1 MSATS
6 RSFRGTHDAGEVAVA
21 APDSI
26 AQKLIAT
33 DWEPAATVA
42 RLALGIVM
50 FAHAAQKVFG
60 WFGGYGLE
68 GTYTYFTTGPLGLP
82 GFLAATVIA
91 FESLGSLMLILGALT
106 RLGAFMIGAVMFGA
120 IVTTHFPHGFFMN
133 WSGTQAGEGFEFHIL
148 ALGLALVTIMLGGG
162 ALSVDRSLT
171 RKVAAVETI
180 PPLQE
185 PVTEP

>member
-6 RSFRGTHDAGEVAVA
+6 RNFRGARDADEGVVASPGGVV
-21 APDSI
+21 
-26 AQKLIAT
+26 QKLIAT

-50 FAHAAQKVFG
+50 FPHAAQKVFG

-68 GTYTYFTTGPLGLP
+68 GTYGFFTTGPLGLP
-82 GFLAATVIA
+82 GVLAGTVIA
-91 FESLGSLMLILGALT
+91 FEFLGSIMLILGALT
-106 RLGAFMIGAVMFGA
+106 RLGAFMIGTIMFGA
-120 IVTTHFPHGFFMN
+120 IVTTHIPNGFFMN
-133 WSGTQAGEGFEFHIL
+133 WTGKQPGEGFEYHIL

-171 RKVAAVETI
+171 RKAVVETA
-180 PPLQE
+180 PPLRE